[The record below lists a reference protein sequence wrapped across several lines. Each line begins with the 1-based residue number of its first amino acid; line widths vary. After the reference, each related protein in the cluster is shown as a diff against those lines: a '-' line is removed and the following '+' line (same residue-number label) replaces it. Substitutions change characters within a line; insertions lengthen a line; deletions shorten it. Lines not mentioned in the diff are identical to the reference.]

1 MSPPILA
8 TIDES
13 TPLIEA
19 AKMMR
24 EKGVGDLLIARMSDR
39 AARPVGLIT
48 DRDIVV
54 HAIACDL
61 KLDQLTVGDLC
72 TRDPVTVDADAEPA
86 QIPPAMIKPGL
97 RPGLGHRASGT
108 AGLLPLGDVIDA
120 MEQIMNNLSD
130 MLTRQ
135 LDYELAHMVT
145 QDNAA

>member
-61 KLDQLTVGDLC
+61 KLDELTVGDLC
-72 TRDPVTVDADAEPA
+72 TRDPVTVDADLA
-86 QIPPAMIKPGL
+86 QITAAMSKHGV
-97 RPGLGHRASGT
+97 RPVLVTRDSEI
-108 AGLLPLGDVIDA
+108 AGIVTLDDVIDA
-120 MEQIMNNLSD
+120 MPPIM
-130 MLTRQ
+130 
-135 LDYELAHMVT
+135 
-145 QDNAA
+145 

>member
-61 KLDQLTVGDLC
+61 KPDELTVGDLC
-72 TRDPVTVDADAEPA
+72 TRDPVTVDADADLA
-86 QIPPAMIKPGL
+86 QITAAMSKHGVRRVLVTRDSEI
-97 RPGLGHRASGT
+97 
-108 AGLLPLGDVIDA
+108 AGIVTLDDVIDA
-120 MEQIMNNLSD
+120 MAQIMNNLSD

-135 LDYELAHMVT
+135 LDYETAHMVT

>member
-72 TRDPVTVDADAEPA
+72 TRDPVTVDADLA
-86 QIPPAMIKPGL
+86 QITAAMSKHGV
-97 RPGLGHRASGT
+97 RPVLVTRDSEI
-108 AGLLPLGDVIDA
+108 AGIVTLDDVIDA
-120 MEQIMNNLSD
+120 MAQIMNNLSD

-135 LDYELAHMVT
+135 LDYETAHMVT